1 MQLGASLQNP
11 THPETKTALDSN
23 CLDTVKLDVDYYLA
37 HHLHLPVFSSPIFNT
52 ALSPH
57 QAIGSCRQFPT
68 SPLVE
73 ANFVLASRELA
84 SGICLNSILCEQ
96 CFFHFPCFTSL
107 LFESSKSSELH
118 QVAIGHAL
126 LARIPVKPTTEAHGG
141 REPSRVQSC
150 RVNNLTHTQV
160 TSNLLRAVAGMC
172 KCSIHRCNSL

>member
-1 MQLGASLQNP
+1 MEHRFSSLLNLTDHHENCDALLLRYRKPRCQALASVAYLLQLGASLQNP

-107 LFESSKSSELH
+107 LFESSKSSELSSSCYRSRSSG
-118 QVAIGHAL
+118 AD
-126 LARIPVKPTTEAHGG
+126 TCEADH
-141 REPSRVQSC
+141 
-150 RVNNLTHTQV
+150 
-160 TSNLLRAVAGMC
+160 
-172 KCSIHRCNSL
+172 